1 MEVIQVREYAKL
13 IKAVRSS
20 NGTLDEAHISH
31 ATFDF
36 LADLIE
42 QKRLDGSVF
51 LNYIKLG
58 SQVGYLETPD
68 IGLEILPKT
77 ALHTQDNE
85 KDQLREL
92 LQKMVSVVV
101 QVKSKEMYSAH
112 LVRNNLPLHE
122 WIYEQFLNELK
133 ILFKEGLKRD
143 YECIAR
149 TEKFMRGRLDIN
161 QVMRQKV
168 GQAHLFPIRYDEF
181 NFNRLEN
188 RLIKTALSYLFK
200 KTKNAD
206 NWRVA
211 NELMQRLSD
220 LEAVQN
226 AHVQLKYW
234 QDGKLMKSYRAIL
247 PWCTLILEKM
257 NPNFQKGQHHGI
269 ALLFPME
276 KLFEAY
282 VGHYLKENSDQ
293 YHVHTQ
299 EQKHHLVKHQD
310 KNLFQLKPDFVLRHK
325 ITKHVIIAD
334 TKWKILDQ
342 YSGDG
347 SEKYGIS
354 QTDLY
359 QMLAYGYKYQQNDE
373 NCTEMILI
381 YPYHDKFTER
391 LSIFE
396 FHSENLKLHIVPF
409 KLWDANPENIGLK
422 LAEVICNYELKYSSN
437 YS

>member
-1 MEVIQVREYAKL
+1 MKVIQVREYAVLTKL
-13 IKAVRSS
+13 FVGADS
-20 NGTLDEAHISH
+20 LDQVHISQI
-31 ATFDF
+31 TFNF
-36 LADLIE
+36 LAELIG
-42 QKRLDGSVF
+42 QKRLNGTVF

-77 ALHTQDNE
+77 ALHTQDDE
-85 KDQLREL
+85 QDQLREL

-101 QVKSKEMYSAH
+101 QVNPKEIHCAH
-112 LVRNNLPLHE
+112 LVRNHLPLHE
-122 WIYEQFLNELK
+122 WIYQQFLNELK

-143 YECIAR
+143 YARVHR
-149 TEKFMRGRLDIN
+149 TEKFMRGRLDMN
-161 QVMRQKV
+161 QVMRQKA

-188 RLIKTALSYLFK
+188 RLIKTALTYLFK
-200 KTKNAD
+200 RTKNAD

-211 NELMQRLSD
+211 NEFLQQLSD
-220 LEAVQN
+220 LEIVHN
-226 AHVQLKYW
+226 GHFQLKHW
-234 QDGKLMKSYRAIL
+234 QDSKLMKGYRAIL

-257 NPNFQKGQHHGI
+257 NPNFQQGQHQGI

-282 VGHYLKENSDQ
+282 VGYYLQKNLNQ
-293 YHVHTQ
+293 YDVKTQ
-299 EQKHHLVKHQD
+299 EIKYSLVQHKN

-325 ITKHVIIAD
+325 LYEHVIIVD

-342 YSGDG
+342 TAGNN

-359 QMLAYGYKYQQNDE
+359 QMLAYGYKYQQNNEPCAD
-373 NCTEMILI
+373 MILI
-381 YPYHDKFTER
+381 YPYHDQFTAT
-391 LSIFE
+391 LPMFE
-396 FHSENLKLHIVPF
+396 FHAENLKLHVVPF
-409 KLWDANPENIGLK
+409 KLLGGDSLNIDFILR
-422 LAEVICNYELKYSSN
+422 
-437 YS
+437 